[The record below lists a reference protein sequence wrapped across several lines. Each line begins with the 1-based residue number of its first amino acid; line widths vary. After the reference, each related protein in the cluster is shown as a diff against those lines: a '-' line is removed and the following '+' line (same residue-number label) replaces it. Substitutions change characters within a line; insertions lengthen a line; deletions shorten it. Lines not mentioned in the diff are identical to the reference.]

1 MTKKFK
7 NLCPKFHQLSDIC
20 RTALS
25 SLSSPVIR
33 SPLAQITISLF
44 LPFSPHLTQDRLQG
58 FKQNCV
64 LTLEEFYCFVHIPF
78 VLVLGKYQGKYQGKI
93 QTARSLGFSSS
104 SYVVHSPTKFLAGD
118 SGDFFSGS
126 SRSRQS
132 CNASLLNV
140 HSRTMAF
147 H

>member
-1 MTKKFK
+1 MAKKFK

-25 SLSSPVIR
+25 SLSSSPVIR

-64 LTLEEFYCFVHIPF
+64 LTLEEFYCFVHINL

-126 SRSRQS
+126 SPRSGQS
-132 CNASLLNV
+132 CNVSPYILI
-140 HSRTMAF
+140 
-147 H
+147 